1 MQTKPNISPERLAQL
16 RAESQQLR
24 PMLAAEMPAVRDES
38 MQWVNSLTKVVA
50 RHSKEID
57 EFATFVGCMRV
68 THRSSRFHLVCHNVA
83 SMTLDFSNVHSTV

>member
-24 PMLAAEMPAVRDES
+24 PQLAAEMPAVRDEWK
-38 MQWVNSLTKVVA
+38 QWVNSLTDVVA

-57 EFATFVGCMRV
+57 EYIQ
-68 THRSSRFHLVCHNVA
+68 THGP
-83 SMTLDFSNVHSTV
+83 MTRQEVVEKALTKLLSEV